1 MDDQKGKLNYE
12 IIRKTRRYWS
22 MFLVYNK
29 GNSNGNLLIEKVDSS
44 GKSPAITLYG
54 NLAPYDV
61 IILIEHDTLIKN
73 KYDK

>member
-1 MDDQKGKLNYE
+1 M
-12 IIRKTRRYWS
+12 
-22 MFLVYNK
+22 
-29 GNSNGNLLIEKVDSS
+29 IEKVDSS

-73 KYDK
+73 KYDKYKLLSHIFFYNYILITNDSITRLN